1 MTTLGLDLP
10 DQASL
15 LSFSIM
21 DALLM
26 AYPRLPFFY
35 YNCSFKN
42 RSYVHLCRRYK
53 DSQVAIVIVKL

>member
-1 MTTLGLDLP
+1 MTMLGLDLT

-35 YNCSFKN
+35 YNCSFFKN
-42 RSYVHLCRRYK
+42 RSYVHTCVVDTKIRKWHL
-53 DSQVAIVIVKL
+53 